1 MARTADDIDLY
12 LKSLDRPFER
22 DGGSFLVASGVE
34 TPPIALLVHESLL
47 LLRVDIGK
55 VPTDPSRQLA
65 VFRRLLELNG
75 EDLVHAAYSL
85 EGEEIVLDAGL
96 PLENL
101 DINELASALSDVDL
115 ALVRHAR
122 ALRTLAMG

>member
-1 MARTADDIDLY
+1 MARTADDVEQY
-12 LKSLDRPFER
+12 LKSLDRQFER
-22 DGGSFLVASGVE
+22 DGASFLVASGAE
-34 TPPIALLVHESLL
+34 GTPIALLVHETLL

-55 VPTDPSRQLA
+55 VPTDPARQLA

-85 EGEEIVLDAGL
+85 EGNEIVLDAGL

-101 DINELASALSDVDL
+101 DLNELASALSDVDL